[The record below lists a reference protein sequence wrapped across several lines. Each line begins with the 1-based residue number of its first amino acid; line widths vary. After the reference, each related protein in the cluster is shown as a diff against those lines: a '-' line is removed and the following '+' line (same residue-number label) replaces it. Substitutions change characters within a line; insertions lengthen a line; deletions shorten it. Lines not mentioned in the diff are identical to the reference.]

1 MRIQLAMITGGAVSL
16 GLFVCANA
24 FGQNVAANQPQELN
38 YGPPASSYV
47 TEAAKYPDAATK
59 PTPHMPD
66 GHPDLSGVW
75 HHFFGNLV
83 QNVGGNSFG
92 LNLGALGPGG
102 PPKANAGGPPP
113 PRPKP
118 DPMPDYKPQYV
129 AKVKFFNDN
138 QVKEDHALHCMNPGV
153 PRLGPPQQIV
163 QTAKQVIFLYADS
176 TGNQWRVISL
186 EGRHSTDPDTESS
199 DNGDSVAHW
208 DGDTLVVDVTK
219 LSDENWLSDN
229 GLFHSKKLH
238 VTERL
243 RRVGDTIRY
252 QMTAEDPEVL
262 AKPWTISRILTLQA
276 DTLEAAAACVD
287 NDLGHYVNSEHH
299 DNAR

>member
-1 MRIQLAMITGGAVSL
+1 MRIRLAMIAVNTAGL
-16 GLFVCANA
+16 GLMLGV
-24 FGQNVAANQPQELN
+24 NVFAQTQAANQPQELN
-38 YGPPASSYV
+38 YGPPATSYIA
-47 TEAAKYPDAATK
+47 EAMKYPDAAAK
-59 PTPHMPD
+59 PTPHLAD
-66 GHPDLSGVW
+66 GHPDLNGVW

-83 QNVGGNSFG
+83 QKVGDNSFS
-92 LNLGALGPGG
+92 LSFGG
-102 PPKANAGGPPP
+102 GGKPGGPPP
-113 PRPKP
+113 PRPKN
-118 DPMPDYKPQYV
+118 DPLPEYKAQYL
-129 AKVKFFNDN
+129 AKVKYLNDN
-138 QVKEDHALHCMNPGV
+138 QVKEDHELHCMNPGV

-208 DGDTLVVDVTK
+208 DGDTLVVDVTR
-219 LSDENWLSDN
+219 LNDDNWLADN

-238 VTERL
+238 VIERL

-262 AKPWTISRILTLQA
+262 VKPWTISRVLTLQM

-287 NDLGHYVNSEHH
+287 NDAGHYVNSEHH